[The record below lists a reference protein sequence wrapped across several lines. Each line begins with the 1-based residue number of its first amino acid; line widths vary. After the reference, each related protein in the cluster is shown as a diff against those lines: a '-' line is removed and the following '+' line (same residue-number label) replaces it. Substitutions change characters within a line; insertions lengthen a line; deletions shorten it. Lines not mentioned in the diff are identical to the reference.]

1 MLGDLLDGEGL
12 IGVRHDGADGLS
24 PGLEAGRPVER
35 LRRGVEALFAV
46 RVELLPEVADRVCM
60 LQVGDLG
67 RDYWRS
73 IPISSSTSL
82 IPNLVITPRSLLLS

>member
-1 MLGDLLDGEGL
+1 VG
-12 IGVRHDGADGLS
+12 
-24 PGLEAGRPVER
+24 
-35 LRRGVEALFAV
+35 
-46 RVELLPEVADRVCM
+46 VELLFAARIQLRLEVADRVYM

>member
-1 MLGDLLDGEGL
+1 VG
-12 IGVRHDGADGLS
+12 I
-24 PGLEAGRPVER
+24 
-35 LRRGVEALFAV
+35 EALLSV

-60 LQVGDLG
+60 LQVGDLE